1 MKNLVF
7 LSLCVSAVFA
17 ANASETSGVATIAS
31 YSVVRT
37 VIVAKDGS
45 GAYTT
50 IQAAANNAR
59 PGDLVLVK
67 AGTYSEAPLLSANG
81 TAAAGIVFENY
92 PGQQPLIEAPGT
104 TEDSRLTISGNYVT
118 VEGFE
123 ITNGWD
129 GVVITGAYDAI
140 LGNYIHENGAS
151 CDNQHQYCGD
161 GIIVSSTHDILISGN
176 LITRNGLENSSPFHV
191 HGIYLSDYNSCNCMT
206 NISILGNTIEDHGGA
221 GLHSWDSTA
230 VKTNVLVQGNVFRN
244 NAVEI
249 VFCNTNQ
256 STVTGNTFMHSAY
269 PKTDS
274 TVDTVLWL
282 ELSSDNVFSANNFYY
297 GLASPMTTTS
307 HQLLYLPSGR
317 SGLQG
322 NTFSSNVWNVTP
334 AGVKISDALLM
345 SVLNGS

>member
-7 LSLCVSAVFA
+7 LSLCVSAVF

-31 YSVVRT
+31 YSVART
-37 VIVAKDGS
+37 VVVAKDGS
-45 GAYTT
+45 GTYTT

-67 AGTYSEAPLLSANG
+67 AGTYNEAPVLSANG
-81 TAAAGIVFENY
+81 TPAAGIVFENY
-92 PGQQPLIEAPGT
+92 PGQQPVIAAPGI

-129 GVVITGAYDAI
+129 GVVVTGAYDAI
-140 LGNYIHENGAS
+140 LSNYIHENGTS

-161 GIIVSSTHDILISGN
+161 GIMVVSTHDIVISGN
-176 LITRNGLENSSPFHV
+176 LITRNGLTNRSPFHV
-191 HGIYLSDYNSCNCMT
+191 HGIYLSDYNACNCMA
-206 NISILGNTIEDHGGA
+206 NISILGNTIADHGGA

-244 NAVEI
+244 NTLEI

-256 STVTGNTFMHSAY
+256 STISGNTFMHSAY

-274 TVDTVLWL
+274 AVDTVLWL
-282 ELSSDNVFSANNFYY
+282 ELSSNNVFSGNRFYY
-297 GLASPMTTTS
+297 GVASPMKATS
-307 HQLLYLPSGR
+307 HQLVYLPSGR
-317 SGLQG
+317 
-322 NTFSSNVWNVTP
+322 
-334 AGVKISDALLM
+334 AGVIGNSFSDNTWDITPGGLNITDGLVM
-345 SVLNGS
+345 SALNGS